1 MTTEKS
7 NIEETSEENILQEE
21 VEKEFLQEEQN
32 NTEVEEIEKTK
43 EEILT
48 EELEKLKEEIKNSE
62 DKYLRLYAEFEN
74 FKKRKNQEIALNNTY
89 KSQKIITDILPS
101 LDNLERALQ
110 VSSDNEETKTLLKG
124 VEMVYESLHNAL
136 KEEGV
141 EVVETKGIFDPNI
154 HHAVMQDNVEDK
166 ESGEILEVFQKG
178 YKLKDRVI
186 RPAMVKVNS

>member
-1 MTTEKS
+1 MTTEQNNENLEEVKEQAEVEELEAQ
-7 NIEETSEENILQEE
+7 EET
-21 VEKEFLQEEQN
+21 
-32 NTEVEEIEKTK
+32 EEIEKTA
-43 EEILT
+43 
-48 EELEKLKEEIKNSE
+48 EELLQERVEKLEQEVKDSE

-74 FKKRKNQEIALNNTY
+74 FKKRKNQEIATNNTY

-110 VSSDNEETKTLLKG
+110 VSSDNEEVQALLKG
-124 VEMVYESLHNAL
+124 VQMVYEGLQHAL

-141 EVVETKGIFDPNI
+141 ELVETLGQFDPNF
-154 HHAVMQDNVEDK
+154 HHAVMQDSVEDK
-166 ESGEILEVFQKG
+166 ESGEILETFQKG